1 MDGEHERDNEKER
14 SGQRARDRR
23 LHVGMEIAQ
32 RSEGNWMVEELYS
45 DRTVGMEIT
54 AMMMMRREHVGLEN
68 NSDGMFWRAMEGLPE
83 RETPEGERD
92 EEHKRE

>member
-1 MDGEHERDNEKER
+1 MKEKVR
-14 SGQRARDRR
+14 RIGWKARDRR
-23 LHVGMEIAQ
+23 RHVGMEIAQ
-32 RSEGNWMVEELYS
+32 RLEGNRMVEEPYS

-54 AMMMMRREHVGLEN
+54 AMMMTRREHVGLEN
-68 NSDGMFWRAMEGLPE
+68 NGGNMFWRAMEGLPE